1 MFIQNKLRMALD
13 PDYYIP
19 KESPK
24 THRTHLGKHLIWKN
38 CIFTAGLML

>member
-19 KESPK
+19 HESPK
-24 THRTHLGKHLIWKN
+24 THRMHLGEKLHMENIEIL
-38 CIFTAGLML
+38 T